1 MISWNDLRQAIELLV
16 MEAIRAGWDRRAVQR
31 LVTVIFKEL
40 QPLSFSEALTVVQQ
54 AASKLHLVGSSL
66 YQQLFCHS
74 SYHPQQKL
82 SLLLDQLDGELD
94 QYGMLQLRGD
104 HQFDPALA
112 PHARFWH
119 VLAKTVQRAYPQGLL
134 AASNQTKAKQV
145 HQLRMYID
153 RQNIQYIRTYFKQS
167 NMTDEAALRQY
178 VFTAVPKGLG
188 GKKLKREPARLHNKY
203 LKGTPYLNQALN
215 KKRLSPHFHSEFILN
230 PHGQFVSQWDVL
242 VERWNGTIISDPAYY
257 QRIQMKDYE
266 SKLLNGESFNYAD
279 RNNRKHDLLD
289 GTPPGRFDHEL
300 RQQAKRKWR
309 SPQPSEYDYRQDR
322 EPTIDDYSK

>member
-112 PHARFWH
+112 
-119 VLAKTVQRAYPQGLL
+119 LML
-134 AASNQTKAKQV
+134 
-145 HQLRMYID
+145 
-153 RQNIQYIRTYFKQS
+153 
-167 NMTDEAALRQY
+167 
-178 VFTAVPKGLG
+178 VFGMFLQKLYSVRIHKGCWLPLI
-188 GKKLKREPARLHNKY
+188 KLKR
-203 LKGTPYLNQALN
+203 NQCT
-215 KKRLSPHFHSEFILN
+215 S
-230 PHGQFVSQWDVL
+230 
-242 VERWNGTIISDPAYY
+242 
-257 QRIQMKDYE
+257 
-266 SKLLNGESFNYAD
+266 
-279 RNNRKHDLLD
+279 
-289 GTPPGRFDHEL
+289 
-300 RQQAKRKWR
+300 
-309 SPQPSEYDYRQDR
+309 
-322 EPTIDDYSK
+322 